1 MGVSNGYDIGVNG
14 RDLILKTS
22 GKIYV
27 KVADKFYELDFKNNK
42 QEKNTDSS
50 KSLEAKT
57 PDVILLD
64 TLSKENYPGDNKLV
78 INNDELY
85 ITKGG
90 FYKKVNDTTSS
101 QIEDVVSKTSSNNL
115 FVEAASGIWNIGEAI
130 STYDVEFLQNPTVTW
145 NDYLFFNTVR
155 DFFFDE
161 LYGNFDEDA
170 LDSIFFNVTSDEPNT
185 WLAKSKEEIEATT
198 LSEMYKNGKQV
209 SITDFADIYNSFW
222 YSEELFNN
230 VISEYIGPY
239 ATFSINNWT
248 SVIKPKTK
256 ITIGQYDV
264 IITSVIGDDVIVKF
278 KDTDVAPS
286 LNDIRKT
293 TNTMCIYNKNDVVF
307 LDIINSDISVY
318 DSVLQ
323 NEEDVCVRIGSL
335 DTLSNHSGVGV
346 FFNKNVT
353 IKNGPFILNSDG
365 SGQIGTELCWDKDG
379 HLSGSLIDRIAAL
392 EG

>member
-115 FVEAASGIWNIGEAI
+115 FVEAASGI
-130 STYDVEFLQNPTVTW
+130 
-145 NDYLFFNTVR
+145 
-155 DFFFDE
+155 
-161 LYGNFDEDA
+161 
-170 LDSIFFNVTSDEPNT
+170 
-185 WLAKSKEEIEATT
+185 
-198 LSEMYKNGKQV
+198 
-209 SITDFADIYNSFW
+209 
-222 YSEELFNN
+222 
-230 VISEYIGPY
+230 
-239 ATFSINNWT
+239 
-248 SVIKPKTK
+248 
-256 ITIGQYDV
+256 
-264 IITSVIGDDVIVKF
+264 
-278 KDTDVAPS
+278 
-286 LNDIRKT
+286 
-293 TNTMCIYNKNDVVF
+293 
-307 LDIINSDISVY
+307 
-318 DSVLQ
+318 
-323 NEEDVCVRIGSL
+323 
-335 DTLSNHSGVGV
+335 
-346 FFNKNVT
+346 
-353 IKNGPFILNSDG
+353 
-365 SGQIGTELCWDKDG
+365 
-379 HLSGSLIDRIAAL
+379 
-392 EG
+392 